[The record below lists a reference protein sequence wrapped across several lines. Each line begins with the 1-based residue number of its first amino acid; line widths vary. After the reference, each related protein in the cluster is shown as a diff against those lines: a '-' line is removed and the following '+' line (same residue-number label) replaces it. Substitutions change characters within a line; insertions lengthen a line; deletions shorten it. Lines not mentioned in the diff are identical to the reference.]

1 MLASKAIAFRDHG
14 RVAQLVEQRT
24 ENPCVEGSSPPP
36 TTIIKKGPGNGAL
49 FMPGGFHGAYG
60 PTRASHSQGC
70 PLEVAC
76 RMRQP
81 PRAFSLQVSQL
92 HDAVFVEGIAGRA
105 VFGMSYAAG
114 VREGDVG
121 GRVVSQGSRRERVPD
136 ALHMGVPAENE

>member
-1 MLASKAIAFRDHG
+1 
-14 RVAQLVEQRT
+14 
-24 ENPCVEGSSPPP
+24 
-36 TTIIKKGPGNGAL
+36 
-49 FMPGGFHGAYG
+49 MPNAA
-60 PTRASHSQGC
+60 T
-70 PLEVAC
+70 
-76 RMRQP
+76 

-136 ALHMGVPAENE
+136 AGLRLKKCALSIIHCLYRVGMWNSFQSMPDPYSSGAPSPRSRLPEADENSPSTWPSVGMTRRISAGASGDSVCT

>member
-1 MLASKAIAFRDHG
+1 MCRGFKSPSDHHNQEGPRQRGPFHARRLPRGIWPNSSLAQSG
-14 RVAQLVEQRT
+14 LSVGG
-24 ENPCVEGSSPPP
+24 CVPNAA
-36 TTIIKKGPGNGAL
+36 T
-49 FMPGGFHGAYG
+49 
-60 PTRASHSQGC
+60 
-70 PLEVAC
+70 
-76 RMRQP
+76 